1 MDHALLLHLHVGAVI
16 LSITLF
22 LLRGV
27 LMLAESPLLGG
38 RVLRVLPHVVDT
50 VLLLAALG
58 LVHLTRQY
66 PFRDDW
72 LTAKV
77 IGLII
82 YIGLGTVALKR
93 GRTRTIRIAA
103 FVAALLVVSWIVLVA
118 RQRTVWP
125 TPF

>member
-1 MDHALLLHLHVGAVI
+1 MDHALLLHLHVGAVT

-27 LMLAESPLLGG
+27 LMLTESPLQRG
-38 RVLRVLPHVVDT
+38 RVLRILPHVVDT

-58 LVHLTRQY
+58 LVHLTHQY

-77 IGLII
+77 IGLVV

-93 GRTRTIRIAA
+93 GRTRAIRIAA
-103 FVAALLVVSWIVLVA
+103 FVAAILVVSWIVLVA